1 MTLEQRVEKLE
12 KLYANLSDSFITAQK
27 NQVVNTA
34 KTDDNSNN
42 IKTLT
47 PYTET
52 KIGYFGETEKT
63 FYNVPE
69 GNVTVYGLSDKA
81 FYTFYRIADR
91 LVLTFDAL
99 TEETN
104 ITISIQ

>member
-34 KTDDNSNN
+34 KTDDNANKVN
-42 IKTLT
+42 AIT

-52 KIGYFGETEKT
+52 KIGYYGETEKT
-63 FYNVPE
+63 FYNVPD
-69 GNVTVYGLSDKA
+69 GNVTVYGLTE
-81 FYTFYRIADR
+81 YTMDR
-91 LVLTFDAL
+91 VANNITLTFDAL
-99 TEETN
+99 EKETN
-104 ITISIQ
+104 ITVSIL